1 MVRKKRLELLRLAA
15 LEPKSSA
22 STNFATSAL
31 GEVAIICEARLLLQ
45 VLIEKII
52 IKILWNEK
60 NLKKLKAGNQLGKL

>member
-31 GEVAIICEARLLLQ
+31 GEVVIICEARLLLQ

-52 IKILWNEK
+52 IKILWHEK